1 MQVVMFDRQSIFI
14 HGMKISLQ
22 EHIPGIDVCAVNQA
36 DDLWR
41 QLLQHPDALLIL
53 DGGMDPGF
61 CQWLLQEKFQQFP
74 ESKCIIIV
82 NEYNQ
87 AWLSNMMAF
96 NVQAIIPRDASVEV
110 FVQTIKSVMRGLI
123 CLPGDWRM
131 EYEQTRH
138 GLDNLSQRQREILTL
153 LANGETNKEISR
165 TLNISAG
172 TVKAHLESLYRRLDV
187 KNRTQ
192 AAMLLN
198 HRQDLQHIRPE

>member
-1 MQVVMFDRQSIFI
+1 MQVIIFDRQSIFI

-22 EHIPGIDVCAVNQA
+22 EHIPGIDISAVSQA

-41 QLLQHPDALLIL
+41 QLLRRPDALLIL
-53 DGGMDPGF
+53 DGEMDHGF
-61 CQWLLQEKFQQFP
+61 CQWLLQEKHQQFP
-74 ESKCIIIV
+74 DSKGIIV
-82 NEYNQ
+82 ANEYNRS
-87 AWLSNMMAF
+87 WLNDMMAY
-96 NVQAIIPRDASVEV
+96 NVQAIIARDASIEV
-110 FVQTIKSVMRGLI
+110 FVQTIKSVMRGLM
-123 CLPGDWRM
+123 CLPGDWCM
-131 EYEQTRH
+131 EYEQEKR

-153 LANGETNKEISR
+153 LANGESNKEISR

-198 HRQDLQHIRPE
+198 HREVSQTVSPE